1 MDLRFRRIYLFSE
14 NLRNHLTYYKSKH
27 LILQKFKM
35 MRKIFLMAGTLFL
48 SASSQAQI
56 FDAFKNAVKDK
67 TGIDL
72 NQPKTTS
79 TNPYPVPS
87 GSSTASANL
96 GSLTSLQISSGLK
109 EALSLGVNEGVKKLG
124 VTDGFFRNEAV
135 KILMP
140 EKLRKIDATL
150 RSVGLGSL
158 ADQGVKLLNRAAED
172 AVTEAAPIFTNAIT
186 SMTITDAKNILLG
199 NDNAAT
205 NYLQGKTQSQLFA
218 AFQPKVKASLG
229 KVGADKVW
237 SNLISKYNTFT
248 GQSVTTDLN
257 AYVTTETINGVFKM
271 VAEKESG
278 IRNTPAMRTTSILKK
293 VFGAQDGR

>member
-1 MDLRFRRIYLFSE
+1 MRKTFLLVGGLLFSV
-14 NLRNHLTYYKSKH
+14 
-27 LILQKFKM
+27 
-35 MRKIFLMAGTLFL
+35 
-48 SASSQAQI
+48 SAQAQI
-56 FDAFKNAVKDK
+56 LDVIKSTVKDQ

-72 NQPKTTS
+72 NNPKIPSANSGTATSTTPKTGTS
-79 TNPYPVPS
+79 TSPI
-87 GSSTASANL
+87 NL
-96 GSLTSLQISSGLK
+96 GSLTSTQISSGLK

-124 VTDGFFRNEAV
+124 VTDGFLKNEAV

-150 RSVGLGSL
+150 RSLGMGSL

-172 AVTEAAPIFTNAIT
+172 AVVEAAPIFTKAIT

-199 NDNAAT
+199 SNNAAT
-205 NYLQGKTQSQLFA
+205 NYLQSKTQSQLFT

-257 AYVTTETINGVFKM
+257 EYVTTETINGVFKM
-271 VAEKESG
+271 VADKESG
-278 IRNTPAMRTTSILKK
+278 IRNTPAMRTTSILQK
-293 VFGAQDGR
+293 VFGAQDGK

>member
-1 MDLRFRRIYLFSE
+1 MRKTILLISGLLFSV
-14 NLRNHLTYYKSKH
+14 
-27 LILQKFKM
+27 
-35 MRKIFLMAGTLFL
+35 
-48 SASSQAQI
+48 SSQAQI
-56 FDAFKNAVKDK
+56 LDAIKTVVKDK
-67 TGIDL
+67 TGIDI
-72 NQPKTTS
+72 NQPRTSTTS
-79 TNPYPVPS
+79 PYPPAS
-87 GSSTASANL
+87 GSSNPSVNL
-96 GSLTSLQISSGLK
+96 GSLSSLQISSGLK

-140 EKLRKIDATL
+140 EKLRKIDTTL

-199 NDNAAT
+199 SDHAAT

-278 IRNTPAMRTTSILKK
+278 IRNTPVMRTTSILKK

>member
-1 MDLRFRRIYLFSE
+1 MKKTFLLVGALLF
-14 NLRNHLTYYKSKH
+14 
-27 LILQKFKM
+27 
-35 MRKIFLMAGTLFL
+35 

-56 FDAFKNAVKDK
+56 FEAIKTAVKDQ
-67 TGIDL
+67 TGIDI
-72 NQPKTTS
+72 NAPKAANGSTTVS
-79 TNPYPVPS
+79 SPNTAS
-87 GSSTASANL
+87 GSSFNL
-96 GSLTSLQISSGLK
+96 GNLTSMQISSGLK

-150 RSVGLGSL
+150 RAVGLGSL

-186 SMTITDAKNILLG
+186 SMTISDAKNILLG
-199 NDNAAT
+199 SDNAAT
-205 NYLQGKTQSQLFA
+205 GYLQAKTQNQLFA

-278 IRNTPAMRTTSILKK
+278 IRNTPAMRTTGILKK

>member
-1 MDLRFRRIYLFSE
+1 
-14 NLRNHLTYYKSKH
+14 
-27 LILQKFKM
+27 
-35 MRKIFLMAGTLFL
+35 MRKTFLLAGTLLL
-48 SASSQAQI
+48 SVSSQAQI
-56 FDAFKNAVKDK
+56 FDAIKTAVKDK

-72 NQPKTTS
+72 NQPKTTT
-79 TNPYPVPS
+79 TNPYPAAS
-87 GSSTASANL
+87 GSANASVNL
-96 GSLTSLQISSGLK
+96 GSLSSLQISSGLK
-109 EALSLGVNEGVKKLG
+109 EALSLGVNEGVKKLS

-199 NDNAAT
+199 SDNAAT